1 MASEPTGGSIRDNDA
16 MTTISGLLAAL
27 QRDGG
32 RPRVTAYDDGPG
44 PTQGERIELSGRVL
58 GTWVAKAANLL
69 TEELDVQPGD
79 RVALDLPAHWRALY
93 WGLALWSCG
102 ACVIAA
108 NHPDARALITTD
120 PEHAERAAR
129 TGDAILVTLPA
140 LARRAQV
147 PLGPGVL
154 DEAAT
159 IASYGD
165 VFSATGRPSPSSA
178 AVLAG
183 SRTTTY
189 ADLVPEPAWP
199 AGTRAHLIAADLAT
213 LYETAL
219 AAWAADGSIVLSR
232 GTSDPAALAHRL
244 ATEGAVNASELRS
257 PARSAEQPHR
267 SE

>member
-32 RPRVTAYDDGPG
+32 RPRVTAYDDGPS

-108 NHPDARALITTD
+108 NHPDARALITPD
-120 PEHAERAAR
+120 
-129 TGDAILVTLPA
+129 
-140 LARRAQV
+140 
-147 PLGPGVL
+147 
-154 DEAAT
+154 
-159 IASYGD
+159 
-165 VFSATGRPSPSSA
+165 
-178 AVLAG
+178 
-183 SRTTTY
+183 
-189 ADLVPEPAWP
+189 PEPAGSPESSGDEAQAPESGYTPRQIVDDDLGGFLRMGQGVVP
-199 AGTRAHLIAADLAT
+199 ALHRGADEADHL
-213 LYETAL
+213 
-219 AAWAADGSIVLSR
+219 VL
-232 GTSDPAALAHRL
+232 
-244 ATEGAVNASELRS
+244 EGRVG
-257 PARSAEQPHR
+257 
-267 SE
+267 

>member
-147 PLGPGVL
+147 PLGPGVP
-154 DEAAT
+154 D
-159 IASYGD
+159 
-165 VFSATGRPSPSSA
+165 
-178 AVLAG
+178 
-183 SRTTTY
+183 
-189 ADLVPEPAWP
+189 PAWP

>member
-1 MASEPTGGSIRDNDA
+1 

-102 ACVIAA
+102 ACVIAG

-120 PEHAERAAR
+120 PERAAR

-165 VFSATGRPSPSSA
+165 VFSAAGRPSPSSA
-178 AVLAG
+178 AVIAG
-183 SRTTTY
+183 SLTTTY

-199 AGTRAHLIAADLAT
+199 AGTRAHLIAADVAT
-213 LYETAL
+213 LYQTAF